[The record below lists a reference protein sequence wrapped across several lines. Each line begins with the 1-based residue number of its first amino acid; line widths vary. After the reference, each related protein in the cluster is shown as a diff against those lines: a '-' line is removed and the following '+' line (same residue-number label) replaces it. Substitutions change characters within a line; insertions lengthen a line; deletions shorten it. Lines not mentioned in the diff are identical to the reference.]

1 MDAAGALV
9 TVLATVSSDCDTR
22 GGSSRLCPTRT
33 VGGEGARA
41 LVLVVVLGGV
51 S

>member
-1 MDAAGALV
+1 M
-9 TVLATVSSDCDTR
+9 R

-33 VGGEGARA
+33 VGGEGARPFE
-41 LVLVVVLGGV
+41 LVVVFGGA